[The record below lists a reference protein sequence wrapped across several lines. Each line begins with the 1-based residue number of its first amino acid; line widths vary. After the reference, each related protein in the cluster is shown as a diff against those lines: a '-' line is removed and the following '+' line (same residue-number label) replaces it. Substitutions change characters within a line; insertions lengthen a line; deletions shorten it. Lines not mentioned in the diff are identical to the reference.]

1 MSGAP
6 GKGLSAPRLLAPVG
20 APYVPAMEIEGKVG
34 LVTGGAH
41 RVGRALVLGLA
52 RAGAD
57 VAIHYHG
64 SGDEA
69 AETADAVRALGRRAE
84 TFQAD
89 LSDPEAA
96 TRLAN
101 AVAES
106 MGRLDV
112 LVNNASLFES
122 ARFRDVTLEAWDRVM
137 AVNLRAPFLLLQAT
151 APLLE
156 AANGVV
162 VNIADLAGVQVWP
175 AFPHHGVSKAGL
187 IHLTRVAARS
197 LAPVRVN
204 CIVPGTV
211 LPPEDYTPEQIQ
223 RSVDRTVLERIGSPE
238 DVVEALLFLVRSD
251 FATGSI
257 VTVDG
262 GRTLK

>member
-1 MSGAP
+1 
-6 GKGLSAPRLLAPVG
+6 
-20 APYVPAMEIEGKVG
+20 MEIEERVA

-57 VAIHYHG
+57 VVIHYH
-64 SGDEA
+64 SSREA
-69 AETADAVRALGRRAE
+69 AEETAREVRSLGRRAE
-84 TFQAD
+84 TVRDDLAD
-89 LSDPEAA
+89 PDAA
-96 TRLAN
+96 TRLAD
-101 AVAES
+101 AVERS

-112 LVNNASLFES
+112 LVNNASMFES
-122 ARFRDVTLEAWDRVM
+122 GRFRDVTVEDWDRVM
-137 AVNLRAPFLLLQAT
+137 DVNLRAPFLLLQAT
-151 APLLE
+151 APMLE
-156 AANGVV
+156 SSQGVA

-175 AFPHHGVSKAGL
+175 GFPHHGVSKAGL
-187 IHLTRVAARS
+187 IHLTRVAARA
-197 LAPVRVN
+197 LAPDVRVN

-211 LPPEDYTPEQIQ
+211 LPPEDYTVEQIE
-223 RSVDRTVLERIGSPE
+223 RSVDRTVLKRIGSPN
-238 DVVEALLFLVRSD
+238 DVVQALLFLVRSD